1 MEFIKTPVQIP
12 NQVLKHFYSW
22 QSESFDFLIFRTRME
37 NVTVYTKSN
46 GVQATA
52 KLVIKDF
59 VELMS
64 SSKPKDCYPSDTF
77 MVRDTPMVLNVYPN
91 GNNDQSKGNVS
102 IFLKTQGAITVKCK
116 ITTDVHS
123 WDFECTIEPNQ
134 SYGSWRFMSH
144 VQCANVYQD
153 KDFVVT
159 ADVHIP
165 YVDLEVLGKK
175 PSDDPKEFSVW
186 EKVYTNM
193 ERADFTFVVD
203 GVEIPCHKHILA
215 AASPVLRAM
224 VENQHKEA
232 IESKANIELSEKV
245 GRACLRFIYTGKL
258 DENLLKEL
266 APAFLELGEM
276 YDLQELKNAAE
287 KELLMQLKKRTM
299 VKLLLLGETFRAEQ
313 LFEAA
318 LKMTKNNISWLRSQ
332 VMFSH
337 FHSS

>member
-116 ITTDVHS
+116 ITTDVLS
-123 WDFECTIEPNQ
+123 KDFEHAMEPTKNWG
-134 SYGSWRFMSH
+134 YGMFLSH
-144 VQCANVYQD
+144 DQCSNEYQD

-159 ADVHIP
+159 VDVGSPGLDWEI
-165 YVDLEVLGKK
+165 LEKK
-175 PSDDPKEFSVW
+175 PSDDPKEFSLW

-193 ERADFTFVVD
+193 ERTDFTFVVD

-313 LFEAA
+313 LYEAA
-318 LKMTKNNISWLRSQ
+318 LKMTKINISWLRSQ
-332 VMFSH
+332 VLFSR